1 GLRVTTEV
9 TPHHLYYDQDNAQA
23 FSTPSYLQCN
33 PPIRTR
39 LDRIALIEGL
49 RSGDIECLATDH
61 APHTLE
67 EKDRGIS
74 GVTQLDTFGA
84 FLFWLLEEGFDLQT
98 IQRACCEVP
107 GRFLGRYLPH
117 RYGRVEPGFVG
128 SLTVLKK
135 ESFTVRRSGIKSRAG
150 WSPFEGVTFPGRVSH
165 TIVRGNI
172 YPQLD

>member
-1 GLRVTTEV
+1 MLRETLSRYQGQFVAFHAEDPIILEDNKDAETHALSRPPEAEVKAIELILRMGEDYGIRPHICHLTTAAGLELICDARKRGLRVTTEV

-84 FLFWLLEEGFDLQT
+84 FLFL
-98 IQRACCEVP
+98 
-107 GRFLGRYLPH
+107 
-117 RYGRVEPGFVG
+117 
-128 SLTVLKK
+128 SL
-135 ESFTVRRSGIKSRAG
+135 I
-150 WSPFEGVTFPGRVSH
+150 H
-165 TIVRGNI
+165 I
-172 YPQLD
+172 